1 MTTSLT
7 LLAGMDHD
15 DSKTRPAAIAY
26 AESLPADQRNT
37 LDLAKSYIPP
47 VSPDF
52 LPGQNDVSVQLL
64 NMLEAADTLIIAAPV
79 YNFGIPASLK
89 LWIDQ
94 IVVAGRTFDPNTY
107 QGLLNPATKVT
118 VFAASGGS
126 DPLTLPGYGPYLL
139 QILGLIGFT
148 DITIT
153 VLREA
158 ETHPEEIQ
166 PTDENLC

>member
-1 MTTSLT
+1 MTTT
-7 LLAGMDHD
+7 IALLAGMDHP
-15 DSKTRPAAIAY
+15 DSKTRTAALLEAGVGAMIV
-26 AESLPADQRNT
+26 
-37 LDLAKSYIPP
+37 DLSRSYIPP

-52 LPGQNDVSVQLL
+52 LPGQSDVSVQLL

-153 VLREA
+153 VL
-158 ETHPEEIQ
+158 P
-166 PTDENLC
+166 

>member
-64 NMLEAADTLIIAAPV
+64 NMLEAADRIIIAAPV

-107 QGLLNPATKVT
+107 QGLLHDKTVT
-118 VFAASGGS
+118 IFSASGGS
-126 DPLTLPGYGPYLL
+126 DPLTLPGYGLYLRE
-139 QILGLIGFT
+139 IFGLIGIPA
-148 DITIT
+148 ITFIR
-153 VLREA
+153 L
-158 ETHPEEIQ
+158 P
-166 PTDENLC
+166 